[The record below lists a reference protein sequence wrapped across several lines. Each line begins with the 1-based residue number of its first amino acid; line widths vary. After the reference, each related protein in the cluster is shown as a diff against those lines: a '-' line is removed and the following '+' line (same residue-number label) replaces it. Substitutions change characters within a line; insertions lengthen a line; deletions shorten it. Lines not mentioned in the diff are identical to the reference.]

1 MRMRFRCRVGDVVGS
16 DSLAVMRVDD
26 CGNPADVDGLKMPVG
41 REIWD
46 GEGETMRELRRL
58 FFTCLS
64 RYVLPV
70 TCARPD

>member
-1 MRMRFRCRVGDVVGS
+1 
-16 DSLAVMRVDD
+16 VMRVDD
-26 CGNPADVDGLKMPVG
+26 CGNPGDVDGLKMPVG

>member
-1 MRMRFRCRVGDVVGS
+1 
-16 DSLAVMRVDD
+16 
-26 CGNPADVDGLKMPVG
+26 VG